1 MSTVLPGKAGNF
13 KKIAVEKGKGD
24 LKRTEG
30 AADPPERKRAALRPG
45 SSEKIGPGPSERQ
58 REFSGRESSAA
69 QKGENESLSSM
80 RLTWKKSGASLSEER
95 RDGRWS
101 GLLRE
106 FQEQSLTGRVCC
118 GRIGVRRMGE
128 S

>member
-1 MSTVLPGKAGNF
+1 MSTVLTGKAGNF
-13 KKIAVEKGKGD
+13 KKIAVEKDKGD
-24 LKRTEG
+24 LQTDERDKEDS
-30 AADPPERKRAALRPG
+30 DPPERKRAALRPG

-95 RDGRWS
+95 GD
-101 GLLRE
+101 GLLERAS
-106 FQEQSLTGRVCC
+106 QGISGTILDRPG
-118 GRIGVRRMGE
+118 MLW
-128 S
+128 